1 MSTRKVVSLA
11 VALALAT
18 VAATPAF
25 AVTVSRADGQPM
37 NASGEPFSVT
47 GVTNLSKGVTNVQCQ
62 ATFNGT
68 ITPSGIVNI
77 TSTTCTGGTLCG
89 FISGVT
95 PWTGQADSTTQLT
108 INNAAV
114 NVLLLGSCGPSSVAT
129 AWDNNA
135 SSLTF
140 TNASMAPDCTVGG
153 TVYSSPKFKVTQ

>member
-18 VAATPAF
+18 VAATPAL
-25 AVTVSRADGQPM
+25 AVTVSRVDGQPM
-37 NASGEPFSVT
+37 NPSGEPFSVT
-47 GVTNLSKGVTNVQCQ
+47 GATTLSKGILSANCTV
-62 ATFNGT
+62 TFNGT

-77 TSTTCTGGTLCG
+77 TSTTFAGGGTCG
-89 FISGVT
+89 LITGLT

-114 NVLLLGSCGPSSVAT
+114 NVFLAGKCGPSKVVT
-129 AWDNNA
+129 TWNNDE

-140 TNASMAPDCTVGG
+140 TNAPMDPDCKVGG
-153 TVYSSPKFKVTQ
+153 TVYSSPKFTVQ